1 MIRHTNYS
9 LVTYF
14 ESVGVDVQTESA
26 VLFDFVYKMLKV
38 DYHAGSHYTYGF
50 IAGNSGRKKVKD
62 ECTLFVYDGVT
73 RVVSSLVS
81 YYYVIA

>member
-1 MIRHTNYS
+1 
-9 LVTYF
+9 
-14 ESVGVDVQTESA
+14 
-26 VLFDFVYKMLKV
+26 MLKV